1 MIDWWERERTSK
13 VVQASLP
20 FRELDV
26 VVVEALSYLVCA
38 SLTEDQ
44 YGIVQR
50 DIPKILE
57 TFTSFLSAIE
67 EYQVQITS
75 LIKPASTLSELS
87 RKEQEALN
95 LVAIEVEK
103 AQEIL
108 GGMADGLKDGIAR
121 IVRTFGNKL
130 FPFKF
135 PPRVG
140 QKLQGFLDYC

>member
-1 MIDWWERERTSK
+1 
-13 VVQASLP
+13 
-20 FRELDV
+20 
-26 VVVEALSYLVCA
+26 LSYLVCA

-67 EYQVQITS
+67 EYQLQITS
-75 LIKPASTLSELS
+75 LIKSPSSTSELS
-87 RKEQEALN
+87 HKEQEALN

-108 GGMADGLKDGIAR
+108 GGMADGM
-121 IVRTFGNKL
+121 
-130 FPFKF
+130 
-135 PPRVG
+135 
-140 QKLQGFLDYC
+140 FLYPL